1 MLKYFD
7 NDDLLTVD
15 SLKKKYKKLAFMYH
29 PDTKVNASQFEQ
41 AQSEKAMKDINN
53 EYQQALQMVGQNV
66 DKNYREDREYPDIIE
81 KIIKLHMIDVTIEIC
96 GWFVYLSG
104 NTKTY
109 KTELKK
115 LGLLWNSTKS
125 MWYWKP
131 HWWTRKGSQQW
142 DMEKIRDVYG
152 SDSVKQNFKKQR
164 QLKA

>member
-7 NDDLLTVD
+7 NDDLMTVD

-41 AQSEKAMKDINN
+41 AQSEKAMKEINN
-53 EYQQALQMVGQNV
+53 EYQQALQMVGQSV
-66 DKNYREDREYPDIIE
+66 DKNYREDKEYPEIIE
-81 KIIKLHMIDVTIEIC
+81 KIIRLHMIDVIIEIC
-96 GWFVYLSG
+96 GWFIYLSG
-104 NTKTY
+104 NTRDY

-115 LGLLWNSTKS
+115 LGLLWNATKQ

-131 HWWTRKGSQQW
+131 HWWTRKGNQQW

-152 SDSVKQNFKKQR
+152 SDTVKQNFKKQK
-164 QLKA
+164 QLKV